1 MAFWELQ
8 FKYIDLTFM
17 LELLLRIIVAG
28 VCGAIV
34 GYERSKR
41 LKEAGVRTHCVVA
54 MAAALI
60 MVVSKYGF
68 ADIMA
73 DTTFVKTLDGARLGA
88 QVISGVGFLGAGVI
102 FKNGNVVRGITT
114 AAGIWATAAIGIT
127 LGSGLY
133 ILGIATTLVIM
144 LVQFFM
150 HKFPVGNDAFNTN
163 EIEIVMYDTPETRE
177 LLRSQFNSKLTLV
190 VGTKIYKENGVSMIM
205 IHVKASHNM
214 SPDELLK
221 MKDEIPDIVSISV

>member
-1 MAFWELQ
+1 MAFWELK
-8 FKYIDLTFM
+8 FDSISITFM
-17 LELLLRIIVAG
+17 LELILRILASG
-28 VCGAIV
+28 LCGAIV

-68 ADIMA
+68 ADVIGSGFI
-73 DTTFVKTLDGARLGA
+73 TGVDGARLGA

-114 AAGIWATAAIGIT
+114 AAGIWATAAIGLT

-133 ILGIATTLVIM
+133 IIGITTTVVIM
-144 LVQFFM
+144 LVQFIM

-163 EIEIVMYDTPETRE
+163 EIEIIMHDTPETRE
-177 LLRSQFNSKLTLV
+177 LLRTQFDSKLTLI

-214 SPDELLK
+214 SPNELLK
-221 MKDEIPDIVSISV
+221 MKDEVPDIVSISV

>member
-1 MAFWELQ
+1 MAFWELK
-8 FKYIDLTFM
+8 FDSISITFM
-17 LELLLRIIVAG
+17 LELILRILASG
-28 VCGAIV
+28 LCGAIV

-68 ADIMA
+68 ADVIGSGFI
-73 DTTFVKTLDGARLGA
+73 TGVDGARLGA

-114 AAGIWATAAIGIT
+114 AAGIWATAAIGLT

-133 ILGIATTLVIM
+133 IIGITTTVVIM
-144 LVQFFM
+144 LVQFIM

-163 EIEIVMYDTPETRE
+163 EIEIIMHDTPETRE
-177 LLRSQFNSKLTLV
+177 LLKTQFDSKLTLI

-214 SPDELLK
+214 SPNELLK
-221 MKDEIPDIVSISV
+221 MKDEVPDIVSISV

>member
-1 MAFWELQ
+1 MAFWELSFDKIQ
-8 FKYIDLTFM
+8 ITFM
-17 LELLLRIIVAG
+17 LELILRILASG
-28 VCGAIV
+28 LCGAIV

-68 ADIMA
+68 ADVIGSGFI
-73 DTTFVKTLDGARLGA
+73 TGVDGARLGA

-114 AAGIWATAAIGIT
+114 AAGIWATAAIGLT

-133 ILGIATTLVIM
+133 IIGITTTVVIM
-144 LVQFFM
+144 LVQFIM

-163 EIEIVMYDTPETRE
+163 EIEIIMHDTPETRE
-177 LLRSQFNSKLTLV
+177 LLKTQFDSKLTLI
-190 VGTKIYKENGVSMIM
+190 VGTKIYKENGVSMIQ
-205 IHVKASHNM
+205 IHVKASHNV

-221 MKDEIPDIVSISV
+221 MKDEVPDIVSISI

>member
-1 MAFWELQ
+1 MAFWELK
-8 FKYIDLTFM
+8 FDSISITFM
-17 LELLLRIIVAG
+17 LELMLRILASG
-28 VCGAIV
+28 LCGAIV

-68 ADIMA
+68 ADVIGSGFI
-73 DTTFVKTLDGARLGA
+73 TGVDGARLGA

-114 AAGIWATAAIGIT
+114 AAGIWATAAIGLT

-133 ILGIATTLVIM
+133 IIGITTTVVIM
-144 LVQFFM
+144 LVQFIM

-163 EIEIVMYDTPETRE
+163 EIEIIMHDTPETRE
-177 LLRSQFNSKLTLV
+177 LLTTRFDSKLTLI

-214 SPDELLK
+214 SPNELLK
-221 MKDEIPDIVSISV
+221 MKDEVPDIVSISV

>member
-1 MAFWELQ
+1 MAFWELK
-8 FKYIDLTFM
+8 FDSISITFM
-17 LELLLRIIVAG
+17 LELMLRILASG
-28 VCGAIV
+28 LCGAIV

-60 MVVSKYGF
+60 MIVSKYGF
-68 ADIMA
+68 ADVIA
-73 DTTFVKTLDGARLGA
+73 TEGFVKTVDGARLGA

-114 AAGIWATAAIGIT
+114 AAGIWATAAIGLT
-127 LGSGLY
+127 FGCGLY
-133 ILGIATTLVIM
+133 ILGIATTIVIM

-163 EIEIVMYDTPETRE
+163 EIEIIMYDTPESRE

-221 MKDEIPDIVSISV
+221 MKDESPDIVSISV

>member
-1 MAFWELQ
+1 MAFWELK
-8 FKYIDLTFM
+8 FDPISITFM
-17 LELLLRIIVAG
+17 LELILRILASG
-28 VCGAIV
+28 LCGAIV

-68 ADIMA
+68 ADVIGSGFI
-73 DTTFVKTLDGARLGA
+73 TGVDGARLGA

-114 AAGIWATAAIGIT
+114 AAGIWATAAIGLT

-133 ILGIATTLVIM
+133 IIGITTTVVIM
-144 LVQFFM
+144 LVQFIM

-163 EIEIVMYDTPETRE
+163 EIEIIMHDTPETRE
-177 LLRSQFNSKLTLV
+177 LLKTQFDSKLTLI
-190 VGTKIYKENGVSMIM
+190 VG
-205 IHVKASHNM
+205 
-214 SPDELLK
+214 
-221 MKDEIPDIVSISV
+221 

>member
-68 ADIMA
+68 ADVMA

-133 ILGIATTLVIM
+133 ILGIATTIVIM

-163 EIEIVMYDTPETRE
+163 EIEIIMYDTPESRE

-221 MKDEIPDIVSISV
+221 MKDESPDIVSISV